1 MLNKRAAAEQ
11 LRKYATVARLIREQR
26 EIQKRAWN
34 QAVKQNA
41 PEVQPTPVPAQTVKR
56 PLRPTSWYSH
66 HKQYWQEL
74 PENPTLLDR
83 FYHWWQ
89 KDRNPVQAPEQ

>member
-1 MLNKRAAAEQ
+1 MHTKRAAAEQ
-11 LRKYATVARLIREQR
+11 LRKYAAVARLIREQR
-26 EIQKRAWN
+26 EMVKRAE
-34 QAVKQNA
+34 QQVSKPKA
-41 PEVQPTPVPAQTVKR
+41 PEAQPNSVPAQKAKR
-56 PLRPTSWYSH
+56 PRRSTSMYSP
-66 HKQYWQEL
+66 HKQYWQQL